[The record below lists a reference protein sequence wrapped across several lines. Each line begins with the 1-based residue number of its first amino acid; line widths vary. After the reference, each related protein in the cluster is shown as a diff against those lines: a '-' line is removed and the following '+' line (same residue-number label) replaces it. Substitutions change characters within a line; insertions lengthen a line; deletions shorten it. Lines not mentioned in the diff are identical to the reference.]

1 MVDSFELKRR
11 VKEFIRENKMLEE
24 GDGVLAAVSGG
35 ADSVCL
41 LLVLNELKEELGIR
55 LAAFHLNHGLRG
67 AEADRDEAYTERLCC
82 DLKIPFYS
90 ACEKVAE
97 YARDNKLSEEEA
109 GRKLR
114 YLHLEKTAEKLSFNR
129 IAVAHHRDD
138 NAETVLLNLFRGSG
152 LRGLSGIRPIRE
164 NIVRPLLCLSR
175 KEIIGYLKE
184 KEISWCEDS
193 TNGENH
199 YARNKIRNELL
210 PWIQSN
216 INEEAGEHILNMALL
231 ASEADEY
238 FVHQAD
244 MLLSEGP
251 KTRIRTEVFDRQPE
265 VLKKYIVRAMA
276 AAAGNKKDLSARHV
290 EAVCSLKGPGK
301 GTEAYLT
308 GGLKARRG
316 YEFLELLPV
325 LSEIKAKALDK
336 ITVKTR
342 LFPWKKDMEIPKN
355 QYTKWFDYDRI
366 RDALSIRGREN
377 GDYFLIGNGTKK
389 LLKRFFI
396 DEKIP
401 ESDRA
406 DIPLL
411 TEGSHVLWVIG
422 YRISEYYKITEDT
435 VNVLEVS
442 ICKGE
447 ENG

>member
-1 MVDSFELKRR
+1 
-11 VKEFIRENKMLEE
+11 
-24 GDGVLAAVSGG
+24 
-35 ADSVCL
+35 
-41 LLVLNELKEELGIR
+41 
-55 LAAFHLNHGLRG
+55 
-67 AEADRDEAYTERLCC
+67 
-82 DLKIPFYS
+82 
-90 ACEKVAE
+90 
-97 YARDNKLSEEEA
+97 
-109 GRKLR
+109 
-114 YLHLEKTAEKLSFNR
+114 
-129 IAVAHHRDD
+129 
-138 NAETVLLNLFRGSG
+138 
-152 LRGLSGIRPIRE
+152 
-164 NIVRPLLCLSR
+164 
-175 KEIIGYLKE
+175 
-184 KEISWCEDS
+184 
-193 TNGENH
+193 
-199 YARNKIRNELL
+199 
-210 PWIQSN
+210 
-216 INEEAGEHILNMALL
+216 MALL

-238 FVHQAD
+238 FAHQAD

-251 KTRIRTEVFDRQPE
+251 KTGIRTEVFDRQPE

-316 YEFLELLPV
+316 YEFLELLPT

-377 GDYFLIGNGTKK
+377 GDYFLIGNGKKK

-435 VNVLEVS
+435 LNVLEVS